1 MNNITGKK
9 LYIGSIKLEMPVL
22 MAPLSGYTDSATRS
36 ILRNFGAP
44 LTFPGV
50 MLSKSAA
57 NPKILRKPEY
67 QPQPCEKPVGAQILG
82 AEPKIMAEAAAGLEK
97 SGFDLIDINFA
108 CPAPK
113 VLRRGRGGYMLRDP
127 QSVREVFLAV
137 RNAIKVPLTVKLR
150 IGYGEGEES
159 RRAFWEIMD
168 FFAQNPPELTVIHGR
183 TTLQK
188 YGGKADWHLIA
199 EAKKRYPHLKIAGS
213 GDIFSV
219 EDIISRLEQ
228 TGIDGILVARGAI
241 GNPWI
246 FRDAA
251 AVFRGEAKPQ
261 PPSVQEQGR
270 VMIEHVSLLRKVF
283 DPCKSVRYFRKFSAR
298 YCKLHPHRKRPQ
310 TALMAA
316 KNMDDFLSAIKTHYG
331 VEPNTDSDL

>member
-1 MNNITGKK
+1 MSNLTGKK
-9 LYIGSIKLEMPVL
+9 LDIGNIKLDMPVI

-36 ILRNFGAP
+36 ILRSFGAP

-67 QPQPCEKPVGAQILG
+67 RPQPCEKPIGAQILG
-82 AEPKIMAEAAAGLEK
+82 EEPDVMAEAAAGLEK

-113 VLRRGRGGYMLRDP
+113 VLRRGRGGYMLREP
-127 QSVREVFLAV
+127 QSVRDVFMAV
-137 RNAIKVPLTVKLR
+137 RDAVQVPVTVKLR
-150 IGYGEGEES
+150 TGYGEGEES
-159 RRAFWEIMD
+159 RTAFWEIMD
-168 FFAQNPPELTVIHGR
+168 FFAQNPPDLTVIHGR

-188 YGGKADWHLIA
+188 YGGKADWERIA

-219 EDIISRLEQ
+219 EDIVNRLGQ

-251 AVFRGEAKPQ
+251 AVFSGRPKPE
-261 PPSVQEQGR
+261 PPDIEEQGR
-270 VMIEHVSLLRKVF
+270 VMIEHVRLLTKVF
-283 DPCKSVRYFRKFSAR
+283 DPCKSVRYFRKFSTR
-298 YCKLHPHRKRPQ
+298 YCRFHPHRKRPQ
-310 TALMAA
+310 MALMAA
-316 KNMDDFLSAIKTHYG
+316 KNMDDFLAAIKEHYG
-331 VEPNTDSDL
+331 VEPNGPVI